1 VGTKTKE
8 RKEEK
13 MNDDELRSQ
22 IEDLIRDEIQENI
35 NEYVDSMEETK
46 QSGLGFVSN
55 DDNQQLKVKVSQ
67 KEIDRIIKQYKK
79 MKKGERSNL
88 SHIKKLGLV
97 DKNGR
102 PLK

>member
-1 VGTKTKE
+1 MGTKTKE

-22 IEDLIRDEIQENI
+22 IEGLIRDEIQENI